1 MLTQT
6 SLKHPVMQDRILAG
20 LIEAQE
26 KSAKSGHGRAYVAN
40 SKNNNIMRI
49 DVFQPR
55 QLDWLPN
62 GGVIVYGEC
71 SRTITPMVE
80 AALGSKLSDLI

>member
-26 KSAKSGHGRAYVAN
+26 KAEKAGHGRAYVAN

-49 DVFQPR
+49 DVFKPNQV
-55 QLDWLPN
+55 DWLPV
-62 GGVIVYGEC
+62 GGVIVYGAE

-80 AALGSKLSDLI
+80 AALGYKLFDLI

>member
-26 KSAKSGHGRAYVAN
+26 KSQNDGHGRAYVAN
-40 SKNNNIMRI
+40 AKNNNIMRI
-49 DVFQPR
+49 DVFK
-55 QLDWLPN
+55 PN
-62 GGVIVYGEC
+62 QVSWMPAGGVIVYGQE

-80 AALGSKLSDLI
+80 AALGSKLCDLI

>member
-26 KSAKSGHGRAYVAN
+26 KAEKDGHGRAYVAN
-40 SKNNNIMRI
+40 SKKNNIMRI
-49 DVFQPR
+49 DVFKPD
-55 QLDWLPN
+55 QLAWLPK
-62 GGVIVYGEC
+62 GGVIVYGES

-80 AALGSKLSDLI
+80 AAMGYKLADLI